1 MTAFKL
7 ASGAVV
13 LWWCKRGHTFCSLN
27 FGTSSD
33 NLSLTSTLRLRS
45 HRKRVLK
52 FLVENKILDE
62 HRFDLDTPA
71 GGRLLND
78 LTNRLR
84 NLLTALNN
92 VLQNTSTNDVTQS
105 SLRALDERLLDVADA
120 EGGLVRRR
128 DAVVNDRR
136 ELQRDVVLGHADL
149 LGDFDDLDLDIDL
162 DELLGEGVDVDET
175 RIHGA
180 REATELCYQ
189 ANIALRHGL
198 VGVRAAETAWDCAKG
213 ANDTAKGVDLGRVLR
228 RGGVWRRGGHTIPPY
243 QPWPSAS
250 ASSGSITRA

>member
-1 MTAFKL
+1 M
-7 ASGAVV
+7 G
-13 LWWCKRGHTFCSLN
+13 GHTFCSLN

-33 NLSLTSTLRLRS
+33 NFGLTCTLRLRS
-45 HRKRVLK
+45 HRKGVLK

-84 NLLTALNN
+84 NLLAALNN
-92 VLQNTSTNDVTQS
+92 VLENTGTDDVAQS
-105 SLRALDERLLDVADA
+105 CLRALDQRLLDVANA

-128 DAVVNDRR
+128 DTVVNDRG

-149 LGDFDDLDLDIDL
+149 LGDFDDLDLDVDL
-162 DELLGEGVDVDET
+162 NELLGERVDVDET
-175 RIHGA
+175 RVHGA

-198 VGVRAAETAWDCAKG
+198 VGVWAAETAWDCAEG
-213 ANDTAKGVDLGRVLR
+213 ANDTTKGVDLGGVLR
-228 RGGVWRRGGHTIPPY
+228 RDGVWRRGGHTIPPY
-243 QPWPSAS
+243 QP
-250 ASSGSITRA
+250 